1 MNKLIIVFL
10 LTVVSAG
17 WVYSQQNYY
26 APFSLNPVK
35 TNSVSKEIKESVDNP
50 GIVDINFSEVSR
62 IVNLKS
68 ESISVSVPYKGSSLL
83 LDLKKFDILTPGAK
97 IVAGTENGDKI
108 VNMNNSFVVYTSDL
122 YDKNAPLVIIT
133 FFENEVSAFI
143 AADNDIFIL
152 SRLDKDNLNSD
163 YIFFQN
169 SKLKSHKDFNCG
181 AEGLGIPEKIT
192 QMQKNISA
200 NMKDFS
206 TSQLLKANIAIESDF
221 DTFTYFGGTE
231 NATRYILRL
240 LAPVSALYIRDMN
253 VQLQSSYLR
262 VWSTSADP
270 YNGTTSSVLLN
281 EFRNYWNA
289 NMSSVPRTLA
299 HYITT
304 RPGGLGGIAWVGV
317 LCANLN
323 SGYGYA
329 FSDIDGTFN
338 NLPAYSWDVMVVS
351 HETGHNFGSPHTHNC
366 SWPGGPID
374 SCYTVEGGCYT
385 GPPIARVGTIMS
397 YCHLNG
403 SIALNFGTLP
413 SNLIR
418 SNAESAP
425 CLNNL
430 TGFLVATPNGGE
442 VIKSGQSSIII
453 WGTNYVGNVNIEYT
467 SNNGSNW
474 NTIQNNVDASV
485 RYVDWLVPYIP
496 TTDQAKVRVYQTGNT
511 SNSDQSDS
519 SFQIRPTLTVF
530 SLVDPPQLFS
540 TSVYQGDTA
549 KINFRFTK
557 TGTLPEINYKW
568 FMSTINYSH
577 SYTAPSNNNGSDTV
591 CSVSKG
597 ILDSL
602 MNSWGAVNIG
612 DSLRVRWFVRGY
624 SQYDST
630 QSNNSF
636 LITLKRGIIGIQP
649 VSTVIP
655 KEYFVNQNYPN
666 PFNPVTNIK
675 FGIPKSSIVK
685 ISVYDMLGQEISV
698 LVNDKLEAGEFVVD
712 WNAVNFP
719 SGIYFY
725 KIQADNYVK
734 TSRMV
739 LVK

>member
-1 MNKLIIVFL
+1 MNKFIIVFL
-10 LTVVSAG
+10 LTVLSAG
-17 WVYSQQNYY
+17 WVYSQQNIY
-26 APFSLNPVK
+26 APFSINTAK
-35 TNSVSKEIKESVDNP
+35 TNSVSKELKESVDNP

-68 ESISVSVPYKGSSLL
+68 ESISVSVPFKGSNIVLN
-83 LDLKKFDILTPGAK
+83 LKKFDILTPDAK

-122 YDKNAPLVIIT
+122 YDKNTPLVVFT

-152 SRLDKDNLNSD
+152 AKLDKNDISSD

-169 SKLKSHKDFNCG
+169 SKLKSHKDFDCG
-181 AEGLGIPEKIT
+181 AEGLGIPDKIT
-192 QMQKNISA
+192 RMQKNIST

-221 DTFTYFGGTE
+221 DTFTFFGGTE
-231 NATRYILRL
+231 NASRYILRL

-253 VQLQSSYLR
+253 VQLQSNYLR

-270 YNGTTSSVLLN
+270 YNGTSSSVLLN

-338 NLPAYSWDVMVVS
+338 NLPTYSWDVMVVS
-351 HETGHNFGSPHTHNC
+351 HETGHNFGSPHTHSC

-374 SCYTVEGGCYT
+374 SCYAVEGNCYT

-418 SNAESAP
+418 GNAEAAP

-442 VIKSGQSSIII
+442 VVKSGQSSVII

-467 SNNGSNW
+467 TNNGSNW
-474 NTIQNNVDASV
+474 NSIQNNVDATI
-485 RYVDWLVPYIP
+485 RYVDWLIPYIP
-496 TTDQAKVRVYQTGNT
+496 TSTEARVRVYESGNPV
-511 SNSDQSDS
+511 NNDQSDS
-519 SFQIRPTLTVF
+519 VFQIRPVLNVF
-530 SLVDPPQLFS
+530 SITDPPQLFR
-540 TSVYQGDTA
+540 TTVYQGDTS
-549 KINFRFTK
+549 KLNFIFNK
-557 TGTLPEINYKW
+557 TGTLPEIKYKW
-568 FMSTINYSH
+568 YLSTLNS
-577 SYTAPSNNNGSDTV
+577 SFVLSRFSNNNGSDTV
-591 CSVSKG
+591 ISVNRSF
-597 ILDSL
+597 LDSL
-602 MNSWGAVNIG
+602 VTDWGASNIG
-612 DSLRVRWFVRGY
+612 DSLRLKWYVKAY
-624 SQYDST
+624 SQLDSLQT
-630 QSNNSF
+630 NNSF
-636 LITLKRGIIGIQP
+636 LITFVRSIIGIQP
-649 VSTVIP
+649 VSSVIP

-675 FGIPKSSIVK
+675 FGLPKSSVVK
-685 ISVYDMLGQEISV
+685 ISVYDIIGQEVSV
-698 LVNDKLEAGEFVVD
+698 LVNGKLEAGEFVVD
-712 WNAVNFP
+712 WNAADFP

-725 KIQADNYVK
+725 KIQADDYVK
-734 TSRMV
+734 TSKMV